1 MPKERERDI
10 KKGKKYFN
18 KIENKIN
25 TIFSWR
31 EEGRKGNNKREIYG
45 RMTIFLSPVG
55 ERLMK

>member
-25 TIFSWR
+25 AIFSWR